1 MARRRIKP
9 GEWVRNGSMS
19 QYTASCLRD
28 STRRY
33 VVQRR
38 RAVAVPRIDVRAVY
52 EQGAARA
59 VETRE
64 QTKERTNKRK
74 NKQKKELTFVYG
86 STTIAGCSR
95 SCAYAKPP
103 GWASSN
109 VSKRTASP
117 PCAALARAAAA
128 RIPAC
133 TAAGLWWLRPKSTDA
148 ARMSVGGRADG
159 RVDASPAV
167 GVKVS
172 KPVPSIPS
180 SAYPQ
185 NDGSTSGV
193 TPV

>member
-74 NKQKKELTFVYG
+74 NKQKKDVPSCTAAPL
-86 STTIAGCSR
+86 SR
-95 SCAYAKPP
+95 
-103 GWASSN
+103 G
-109 VSKRTASP
+109 
-117 PCAALARAAAA
+117 ARAAARTRNLRGGPPQMFQSAQHRRRAPRWRAPRRRGSLRAPQRGCGGCA
-128 RIPAC
+128 RRALTQRGCPWGGERMGES
-133 TAAGLWWLRPKSTDA
+133 TRRRPLASKCRSLSRRYRRAHTRRTTG
-148 ARMSVGGRADG
+148 ARRG
-159 RVDASPAV
+159 
-167 GVKVS
+167 
-172 KPVPSIPS
+172 
-180 SAYPQ
+180 
-185 NDGSTSGV
+185 
-193 TPV
+193 